1 MPQTP
6 PEATVRVV
14 DVYPYRFRPRESASG
29 DPASGARGARAEAE
43 FLVLR
48 RAAGQAYAG
57 TWRMVG
63 GKIDAGEAAW
73 QAALRELDE
82 ETGLTVTRFWALPSV
97 NAFYEWSRDTV
108 ALVPAFAAE
117 ASGEVVLD
125 GEHDGY
131 AWLPPEAA
139 AERLAWPEQQRLLR
153 LAARLLATGAIA
165 PELVIDVAR
174 APTRTP

>member
-1 MPQTP
+1 MPQIP
-6 PEATVRVV
+6 PAATVRVV
-14 DVYPYRFRPRESASG
+14 DVYPYRFRPGEGASG
-29 DPASGARGARAEAE
+29 DGAPGAARGARAEAE

-48 RAAGQAYAG
+48 RAAGHAYAG

-63 GKIDAGEAAW
+63 GKIDAGETAW

-82 ETGLTVTRFWALPSV
+82 ETGLAVTRFWALPSV

-117 ASGEVVLD
+117 ASGEVALD

-131 AWLPPEAA
+131 EWLPPEAA

-153 LAARLLATGAIA
+153 LAARLLATGRIA
-165 PELVIDVAR
+165 PELEIDP
-174 APTRTP
+174 APTRSA